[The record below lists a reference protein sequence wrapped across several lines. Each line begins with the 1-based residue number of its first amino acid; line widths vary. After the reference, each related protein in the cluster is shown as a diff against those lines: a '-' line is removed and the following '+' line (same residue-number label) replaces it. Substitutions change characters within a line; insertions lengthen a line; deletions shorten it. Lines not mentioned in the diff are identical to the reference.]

1 MAKVIPFGT
10 LPNAEKLDYY
20 LELGIEE
27 VVLSLP
33 SAGADRV
40 LPFSTSTRPIC
51 ADRASAIRT
60 VCWVLP

>member
-40 LPFSTSTRPIC
+40 LPLLDEYATYLR
-51 ADRASAIRT
+51 
-60 VCWVLP
+60 